1 MKDNNNTNNCADNR
15 FLPEESSAQKRTKST
30 KTTLPYPSY
39 VVLYFICT
47 THVAG
52 ENLIKPH
59 DNDYYMLWDTKA
71 MCGKYDVDYL
81 YYLFDTKNK
90 VL

>member
-39 VVLYFICT
+39 VVLYFCT